1 MVVVPDPQ
9 IKYHGMG
16 GGQLFIAKFT
26 ASFPRRAGWLQ
37 FWPGSHRWRELLA
50 LSNFGGGQT
59 GKQIFQII
67 ERVDAVPP
75 ATAQQ
80 SVNHCA
86 AFPSFGMANEHP
98 IAFSKGTGPY
108 AVFD

>member
-1 MVVVPDPQ
+1 MIIAMFTKVLLGGQAGSSSGPDP
-9 IKYHGMG
+9 
-16 GGQLFIAKFT
+16 
-26 ASFPRRAGWLQ
+26 
-37 FWPGSHRWRELLA
+37 HRGRELLD

-75 ATAQQ
+75 ATAQKR
-80 SVNHCA
+80 VNYGA
-86 AFPSFGMANEHP
+86 AFAGFRMPNEHP
-98 IAFSKGTGPY
+98 IAFSKGTWPY